1 MAAAHSFR
9 HCHLSYA
16 CRSVFKLF
24 LGARAST
31 SSLRRGRALGTGLR
45 RPVRKARSLGMEC
58 HCTSGHVSLP
68 YNAKGP
74 HQLCGLRASTPD
86 NKKPAPVKLVSGP
99 SRIDPKSWNLRSVY
113 VDYTRFPFRQH
124 KPCETTTTAHL
135 RKASNNHR
143 EFIQKHVEMNCDRRH
158 RYWRQRSSR

>member
-99 SRIDPKSWNLRSVY
+99 SRIDPTLWNLRSVY
-113 VDYTRFPFRQH
+113 VDYTRFPPRQPMAS
-124 KPCETTTTAHL
+124 KTTTTHCRNAP
-135 RKASNNHR
+135 SNHVI
-143 EFIQKHVEMNCDRRH
+143 FILKCAEMSCDRRH
-158 RYWRQRSSR
+158 GYKLL